1 MKKILI
7 ILFSLFIVN
16 CDQNTIVGSDNVNVI
31 AYVEFIEINK
41 FNNSQNLEVSGKIKN
56 ISNNKTISSPW
67 YIECQFYANDDKI
80 LKLGGENI
88 KITYP
93 LEPQQEALW
102 IISWSPSNNSNI
114 DLDDY
119 PDFSYD
125 DLRAFTN

>member
-7 ILFSLFIVN
+7 ILFSLFVVN